1 MDTKRIDP
9 EPIVIFA
16 AVVATY
22 SAAVSTVNYIK
33 THYKP
38 LPSVARAK
46 VLASVNSLDDHTR
59 RLTADVAIIE
69 EIFKNAKFV
78 GNSKAIR
85 LGNGAYLVHA
95 DFVRYEHT
103 SDQILGRLKDVHKLC
118 LKMEREATR
127 AGPIPATATNEIGET
142 YTRLQSLMEFR
153 DLTHEKSWKEIREVA
168 AGLQRAIAELRKQ
181 LGAGGRDPDA

>member
-1 MDTKRIDP
+1 MQVKRIDP
-9 EPIVIFA
+9 EPIIIFA

-22 SAAVSTVNYIK
+22 SAAVATINYVK

-38 LPSVARAK
+38 LPSAVRAK
-46 VLASVNSLDDHTR
+46 VLASVNALDDHTR

-69 EIFKNAKFV
+69 GIFQNAKFA
-78 GNSKAIR
+78 GLSEAIR

-95 DFVRYEHT
+95 DFVRYQHT

-118 LKMEREATR
+118 LKLERDATK
-127 AGPIPATATNEIGET
+127 AGSAPVATTNEIGDT
-142 YTRLQSLMEFR
+142 YTRLQSLLESR
-153 DLTHEKSWKEIREVA
+153 DLTHEKSWKEVREIA

-181 LGAGGRDPDA
+181 LGASGDSPDA